1 MRILCTLGIA
11 GFLALP
17 PSLPAAAD
25 DAVSAH
31 DATSTMQVTALSDDV
46 LRVRIGRGDQLPEEA
61 SWAVP
66 ASVRSTRLTLQPT
79 QQDGRIE
86 FRTRD
91 LVVHLGGQPL
101 RLEVIDTSGRM
112 ISTDASGQPVGFS
125 KRGFTLNKTITE
137 SEHFFALGDKTGL
150 LDRRGGTFADWNS
163 DSYGFGESTDPIYKS
178 IPFFISVGGA
188 GGSYGIFLDNTYRA
202 WFDFA
207 HRDPETLAFGA
218 PDGPIDYYLIYG
230 PSTAQVVE
238 RYTQLTGRPP
248 LPPLW
253 SLGFQQS
260 RYSYMSA
267 TEVRRIASTLRAD
280 RIPADVIYLDI
291 DYQDR
296 NRPFTVNPST
306 FPDLAGLARDLR
318 SEGIRLI
325 GITDLHI
332 AAAPNQNYAPY
343 DSGLAGDHFIKRADG
358 SLYIGEV
365 WPGPAVFP
373 DFTRS
378 ATRQWWGTLY
388 RGFVEQGIAG
398 FWNDMNEPALFNV
411 ASKTMPL
418 DNQHRIDESGFI
430 PRIATHEEIHN
441 VYGMENSRATFD
453 GLRALSPEE
462 RPYVLTRATFAGGQ
476 KFAATWTGDNTST
489 WNHLKLSISMLLNL
503 GLSGFAY
510 SGADV
515 GGFIGTPSPDL
526 MTRWI
531 EIAAFTPYF
540 RAHTAKDT
548 PRKEPW
554 EDGRVQLDIRRRYI
568 EQRYRLLPYLY
579 ALADENSRTGAPLMR
594 PVFYDYPQ
602 ALGAPC
608 DAVNTF
614 LLGPRLLIAPSPDL
628 ESPGSYEVC
637 LPEGGWFDF
646 WTGLKVTR
654 SAHTESNGTMRIG
667 IRPALAKLPVFVR
680 AGAILPSQPLVQ
692 STADTPQGPLTLDVY
707 PGEDCSGQ
715 LYWDDGHS
723 EAFKRG
729 DFRRQRITCAVT
741 GRGIDVHF
749 ASAEGRF
756 TPWWQ
761 AIRVRIHDWHG
772 AASGTLDGA
781 AVHTRESRAPA
792 ILEINLPDAP
802 GERVLRVMHRSASAQ
817 RSENAMPRSLRQP
830 QV

>member
-1 MRILCTLGIA
+1 MRILRTLAIA
-11 GFLALP
+11 ACLALHG
-17 PSLPAAAD
+17 SLPAAAA

-31 DATSTMQVTALSDDV
+31 DATSTIEVTALSDDV
-46 LRVRIGRGDQLPEEA
+46 LRVRIGPGAQLPEDA

-66 ASVRSTRLTLQPT
+66 ASVRATRLPLQSAEREG
-79 QQDGRIE
+79 QIE

-91 LVVHLGGQPL
+91 LVVRLGGQPL
-101 RLEVIDTSGRM
+101 RLLVTDTSGRP
-112 ISTDASGQPVGFS
+112 ISTDAAATPVAFS
-125 KRGFTLNKTITE
+125 NGGFTLNKTITE
-137 SEHFFALGDKTGL
+137 SEHFFALGDKTGS
-150 LDRRGGTFADWNS
+150 LDRRGGTFVDWNS
-163 DSYGFGESTDPIYKS
+163 DSYGFTESTDPIYKS

-207 HRDPETLAFGA
+207 HRDPETLALGA
-218 PDGPIDYYLIYG
+218 PGGPIDYYLIYG
-230 PSTAQVVE
+230 PSIAQVVE

-332 AAAPNQNYAPY
+332 AAAPNQRYAPY
-343 DSGLAGDHFIKRADG
+343 DSGVAGDHFIKRADG
-358 SLYIGEV
+358 SLYVGKV
-365 WPGPAVFP
+365 WPGPTVFP

-378 ATRQWWGTLY
+378 ATRAWWGTLY

-398 FWNDMNEPALFNV
+398 YWNDMNEPAIFNV

-418 DNQHRIDESGFI
+418 DNQHRIDEPGFA

-441 VYGMENSRATFD
+441 IYGMENSRATFD
-453 GLRALSPEE
+453 GLRALSPDE

-476 KFAATWTGDNTST
+476 RYAATWTGDNSST
-489 WNHLKLSISMLLNL
+489 WNQLKLSISMLLNL

-515 GGFIGTPSPDL
+515 GGFIGSPSPQL

-554 EDGRVQLDIRRRYI
+554 EDGPLQLDIRRRYI
-568 EQRYRLLPYLY
+568 EQRYRLLPYFY

-594 PVFYDYPQ
+594 PVFYEFPQ
-602 ALGAPC
+602 TIAAPC
-608 DAVNTF
+608 DAANTF
-614 LLGPRLLIAPSPDL
+614 LLGSRLLVAPSPDL
-628 ESPGSYEVC
+628 ESPGRYEVC
-637 LPEGGWFDF
+637 LPKGGWYDF
-646 WTGLKVTR
+646 WTGAKVDGSTHPE
-654 SAHTESNGTMRIG
+654 ANGTFKINV
-667 IRPALAKLPVFVR
+667 RPTLEQLPIFVR

-723 EAFKRG
+723 EGFTRG
-729 DFRRQRITCAVT
+729 EFRRQRVTCALT
-741 GRGIDVHF
+741 AQGIDIHF
-749 ASAEGRF
+749 DPAEGRY

-761 AIRVRIHDWHG
+761 AIRVRIHDWRG
-772 AASGTLDGA
+772 AARATLDGA
-781 AVHTRESRAPA
+781 ATPAIETGRAD
-792 ILEINLPDAP
+792 ILEIMVPDAP
-802 GERVLRVMHRSASAQ
+802 SERELRIEHAATKAR
-817 RSENAMPRSLRQP
+817 
-830 QV
+830 

>member
-1 MRILCTLGIA
+1 M
-11 GFLALP
+11 F
-17 PSLPAAAD
+17 
-25 DAVSAH
+25 V
-31 DATSTMQVTALSDDV
+31 
-46 LRVRIGRGDQLPEEA
+46 
-61 SWAVP
+61 
-66 ASVRSTRLTLQPT
+66 
-79 QQDGRIE
+79 
-86 FRTRD
+86 
-91 LVVHLGGQPL
+91 
-101 RLEVIDTSGRM
+101 
-112 ISTDASGQPVGFS
+112 
-125 KRGFTLNKTITE
+125 
-137 SEHFFALGDKTGL
+137 
-150 LDRRGGTFADWNS
+150 DWNS

-188 GGSYGIFLDNTYRA
+188 AGSYGIFLDNTYRA

-207 HRDPETLAFGA
+207 HRDPQTLAFGA
-218 PDGPIDYYLIYG
+218 PAGPLDYYLIYG

-238 RYTQLTGRPP
+238 RYTDLTGRPP

-260 RYSYMSA
+260 RYSYLSEA
-267 TEVRRIASTLRAD
+267 EVRRIASTLRAD

-306 FPDLAGLARDLR
+306 FPNLAGLARDLR
-318 SEGIRLI
+318 AAGIRLI

-343 DSGLAGDHFIKRADG
+343 DSGLGGDHFIKRADG
-358 SLYIGEV
+358 SLYVGEV

-373 DFTRS
+373 DFTRRE
-378 ATRQWWGTLY
+378 TRQWWGTLY

-418 DNQHRIDESGFI
+418 DNQHRIDESGFT
-430 PRIATHEEIHN
+430 PRIATHAEIHN

-453 GLRALSPEE
+453 GLRTLSPDE

-476 KFAATWTGDNTST
+476 KYAATWTGDNTSA

-515 GGFIGTPSPDL
+515 GGFVGTPSPEL

-540 RAHTAKDT
+540 RAHSAKDT

-554 EDGRVQLDIRRRYI
+554 VDGKVQLDIRRRYI
-568 EQRYRLLPYLY
+568 EERYRLLPYLY

-602 ALGAPC
+602 ALTATC
-608 DAVNTF
+608 DATNTF
-614 LLGPRLLIAPSPDL
+614 LLGAHLMIAPSPDL
-628 ESPGSYEVC
+628 ESPGIYEVC
-637 LPEGGWFDF
+637 LPKGGWYDY
-646 WTGLKVTR
+646 WTGDKVTEI
-654 SAHTESNGTMRIG
+654 ATAEAGGTSRLSIH
-667 IRPALAKLPVFVR
+667 PALAKLPIFVR

-692 STADTPQGPLTLDVY
+692 STATTPQGALTLDVY
-707 PGEDCSGQ
+707 PGDDCSGM
-715 LYWDDGHS
+715 LYLDDGHS
-723 EAFKRG
+723 EAFTQG
-729 DFRRQRITCAVT
+729 DFWRQRVTCTVNPQ
-741 GRGIDVHF
+741 GIEVHF
-749 ASAEGRF
+749 EHPEGRF
-756 TPWWQ
+756 RPWWH

-772 AASGTLDGA
+772 AAQVMLDGA
-781 AVHTRESRAPA
+781 PMGRLKSGRNSVV
-792 ILEINLPDAP
+792 EITFPDATS
-802 GERVLRVMHRSASAQ
+802 ERVLRMVHGGGGND
-817 RSENAMPRSLRQP
+817 E
-830 QV
+830 